1 MTEPTTSA
9 VSVELAVLTIHQGA
23 LSILVID
30 RDAEHWRGRWALPS
44 RRPKPGEEL
53 DAVAAAGINAFPLYL
68 EQLHTYAAP
77 ATDRRGR
84 QATVAYLAVVPG
96 PHRCG
101 LDLGGDVR
109 AFAWTPVEAILAG
122 DRHLAFDHDRIVADA
137 VDRVRSELERT
148 ALAAAFAG
156 PEFTISILRRVYET
170 IWGTPLD
177 QRNFNRKITTAGFLI
192 PTGQQAF
199 TTHGGRP
206 AALYRCDPRA
216 TIDPPISR
224 PRPNALNN
232 ETNAVAAG

>member
-23 LSILVID
+23 LSILVVD

-44 RRPKPGEEL
+44 RSPKPGEDL
-53 DAVAAAGINAFPLYL
+53 DAVAAAAVSAFPLHL

-77 ATDRRGR
+77 RKDRRGR
-84 QATVAYLAVVPG
+84 LVTVAYLAVVPG
-96 PHRCG
+96 PERCG
-101 LDLGGDVR
+101 LDLGGDIR
-109 AFAWTPVEAILAG
+109 AVAWTPVDPILAG
-122 DRHLAFDHDRIVADA
+122 DRHLAFDHDRIAAAA

-192 PTGQQAF
+192 PTGQQALMS
-199 TTHGGRP
+199 HGRP

-216 TIDPPISR
+216 PINPPISR
-224 PRPNALNN
+224 PRP
-232 ETNAVAAG
+232 